1 MGCLNV
7 AGRFFSKKKCP
18 TQAKPYPNN
27 GAAYKKR
34 WSCGKHKDASDSR
47 NTRSTCANSS
57 YRQGTK
63 KACKIDG
70 QSPRTNKQ
78 VVICLLGKEK
88 GIHVAK
94 NLKEA
99 TTMKLVGLHR
109 GGMRAVVENLEK
121 NGIKLTKKPG

>member
-1 MGCLNV
+1 MKKINSYAEKG
-7 AGRFFSKKKCP
+7 SK
-18 TQAKPYPNN
+18 Q
-27 GAAYKKR
+27 
-34 WSCGKHKDASDSR
+34 
-47 NTRSTCANSS
+47 
-57 YRQGTK
+57 Q
-63 KACKIDG
+63 KIAW
-70 QSPRTNKQ
+70 
-78 VVICLLGKEK
+78 GKEK